1 MRNIKSLIGLTLEEA
16 KDKLLINKTI
26 FRIIREDDIYF
37 IFTCDLQF
45 NRVNIAIDNGTV
57 TEVYFG

>member
-37 IFTCDLQF
+37 IITCDLLF
-45 NRVNIAIDNGTV
+45 VNYQNIVLHFLYNLLCGK
-57 TEVYFG
+57 